1 MLSNAVSSA
10 VDRLYAGS
18 APVQEKSRID
28 RVAAVVQVQ
37 RVRAVSD
44 ADGGAPAAPRDD
56 RGDALKRQTL
66 TKGVQAAFE
75 AVLAG
80 DRAVSSATPENTA
93 EPGERNPRAEDATP
107 DPLLEE
113 AIMRFIHTMFRSL
126 AETEGPPTGA
136 NADASGG
143 RDRLSARIEALA
155 KGLAEQSE
163 PSESGEQS
171 PGVVSLFGELTGGR
185 VRTGAQK
192 ALDQAFAEVVQALGG
207 NLGGGEA
214 NPELRANLSQLMHRL
229 AQAMHG
235 APPVDPGLP
244 TRGALLSERA

>member
-18 APVQEKSRID
+18 APVQEKPRID

-37 RVRAVSD
+37 RLRAVSD
-44 ADGGAPAAPRDD
+44 ADGGAPAAPQDD
-56 RGDALKRQTL
+56 RGDAFKRQTL

-80 DRAVSSATPENTA
+80 DRPVTSATPENTA
-93 EPGERNPRAEDATP
+93 EPGERNTRAEDATP
-107 DPLLEE
+107 DPQLEE

-126 AETEGPPTGA
+126 AETEGPIAGA
-136 NADASGG
+136 SAAAGGG

-155 KGLAEQSE
+155 KRLAE

-171 PGVVSLFGELTGGR
+171 PGVVSLFGELTGGPE
-185 VRTGAQK
+185 RTGAQK

>member
-10 VDRLYAGS
+10 VDRLYAAS
-18 APVQEKSRID
+18 APVQEKPRID
-28 RVAAVVQVQ
+28 RVGAIVQVQ
-37 RVRAVSD
+37 RLRAVSD
-44 ADGGAPAAPRDD
+44 ADSGAQAAPQDD
-56 RGDALKRQTL
+56 RGDAFKRQAL

-75 AVLAG
+75 AVLGG
-80 DRAVSSATPENTA
+80 DRALPSTPAEIAA
-93 EPGERNPRAEDATP
+93 EPGERNARADDMLP

-126 AETEGPPTGA
+126 AETEAQLPGSSEEA
-136 NADASGG
+136 VGG
-143 RDRLSARIEALA
+143 REQLSSRIDALA
-155 KGLAEQSE
+155 KRLADA
-163 PSESGEQS
+163 PESGDQAS
-171 PGVVSLFGELTGGR
+171 GVVTLFGELAGGR
-185 VRTGAQK
+185 GRTGAQK

-229 AQAMHG
+229 AQAMQG

>member
-18 APVQEKSRID
+18 TPVQEKPRVD
-28 RVAAVVQVQ
+28 RVGAVVQVQ
-37 RVRAVSD
+37 RLRAVSD
-44 ADGGAPAAPRDD
+44 ADSGAPASPQDD
-56 RGDALKRQTL
+56 RGDALKRLAL

-80 DRAVSSATPENTA
+80 DRATGSSPPENAA
-93 EPGERNPRAEDATP
+93 EPGERNPKVDDMAP

-126 AETEGPPTGA
+126 AETEGQLPG
-136 NADASGG
+136 ADAEALGG
-143 RDRLSARIEALA
+143 RDQLSARIDALA
-155 KGLAEQSE
+155 RRLADG
-163 PSESGEQS
+163 PESGEQS
-171 PGVVSLFGELTGGR
+171 PGVVSLFGELAGGR
-185 VRTGAQK
+185 ERTGAQQ